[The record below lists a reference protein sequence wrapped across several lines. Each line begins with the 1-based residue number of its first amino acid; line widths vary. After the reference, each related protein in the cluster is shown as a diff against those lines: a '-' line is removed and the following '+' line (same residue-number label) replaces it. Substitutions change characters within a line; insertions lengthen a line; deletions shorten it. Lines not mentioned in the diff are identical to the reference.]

1 MKVLQVTYV
10 RGVAGSEKFLL
21 NAIPGLKRRGH
32 EVDCLILYAVESE
45 TLGFQQL
52 LREENITFHLFPISG
67 LKLLTSLPKLGK
79 LMRNYDLINSH
90 LLHADLTMSLA
101 KRFFA
106 RKTILLSGKH
116 GYEEW
121 YNNQFGFNP
130 KHKVKNK
137 YWRVARFAESRINA
151 SFVISNGLRELY
163 TGLGI
168 CQPETTQLIY
178 YGFQFDTVIAEEEA
192 YRSGNPQL
200 CIVGRLTGF
209 KGHRFA
215 LSALE
220 LLKEQ
225 FPEIQLVI
233 VGWGELETELR
244 ESVAQKGLSDH
255 VTFTGFQPNP
265 RSYMVASDVVLI
277 PSVSEG
283 FGIVIAEA
291 MSVRKPIV
299 AFNVP
304 SPSELLVHEQSGLLA
319 EPFDIKQYASMIALL
334 LTDRAKAAAIAEE
347 AYQVVTTVYALDKM
361 IDGLEEFYKQNV
373 SLLSNSTENTT
384 K

>member
-1 MKVLQVTYV
+1 MKILQVTYV

-21 NAIPGLKRRGH
+21 NAIPGLKQRGH
-32 EVDCLILYAVESE
+32 EVDCLVLYAVESE
-45 TLGFQQL
+45 TLVFQQL
-52 LREENITFHLFPISG
+52 LAEQGINCYLFPISG
-67 LKLLTSLPKLGK
+67 LKLLTSLRGIGK
-79 LMRNYDLINSH
+79 LMRTYDVVNSH

-106 RKTILLSGKH
+106 RKTFLLSGKH

-121 YNNQFGFNP
+121 YNNQFGFDP

-151 SFVISNGLRELY
+151 SFAISKGLQHLY

-168 CQPETTQLIY
+168 CPAETTQLIY
-178 YGFQFDTVIAEEEA
+178 YGFRFEPVSFEEQ
-192 YRSGNPQL
+192 YRFGNPQL
-200 CIVGRLTGF
+200 CIVGRLTAF

-225 FPEIQLVI
+225 FPEMKLVI
-233 VGWGELETELR
+233 VGWGELEEELR
-244 ESVAQKGLSDH
+244 ESVTQKGLTGQ
-255 VTFTGFQPNP
+255 VIFTGFQPNP
-265 RSYMVASDVVLI
+265 RSYMTASDVVLI

-304 SPSELLVHEQSGLLA
+304 SPSELLVHEKSGLLA
-319 EPFDIKQYASMIALL
+319 EPFDIEQYAGMIADL
-334 LTDRAKAAAIAEE
+334 LTNKEKAAAIAEE
-347 AYQVVTTVYALDKM
+347 ACHVVTTAYALENM
-361 IDGLEEFYKQNV
+361 IDGLELFYQRYSK
-373 SLLSNSTENTT
+373 NTS

>member
-1 MKVLQVTYV
+1 MKILQVTYV

-21 NAIPGLKRRGH
+21 NAIPGLKQRGH

-45 TLGFQQL
+45 TVGFQQL
-52 LREENITFHLFPISG
+52 LQEENIMYHLFPIAG
-67 LKLLTSLPKLGK
+67 FKLMTSLPKLGK
-79 LMRNYDLINSH
+79 LMRKYDIVNSH

-106 RKTILLSGKH
+106 RKTVLLSGKH

-121 YNNQFGFNP
+121 YNNQFGFDP

-137 YWRVARFAESRINA
+137 YWRVARFAESRVNA
-151 SFVISNGLRELY
+151 SFVISKGLQELY

-168 CQPETTQLIY
+168 CRSETTQLIY
-178 YGFQFDTVIAEEEA
+178 YGFQFDPVVPFEER
-192 YRSGNPQL
+192 YRFGNPQL

-215 LSALE
+215 ISAVE

-233 VGWGELETELR
+233 VGWGELENELR
-244 ESVAQKGLSDH
+244 ESVAQKGLAEH

-304 SPSELLVHEQSGLLA
+304 SPSELLVHQESGLLA
-319 EPFDIKQYASMIALL
+319 EPFDIDQYAGMIATL
-334 LTDRAKAAAIAEE
+334 LTDKEKADAIAEK
-347 AYQVVTTVYALDKM
+347 AYQVVTTDYALAKM
-361 IDGLEEFYKQNV
+361 IDGLDQFYKQYYSV
-373 SLLSNSTENTT
+373 
-384 K
+384 

>member
-21 NAIPGLKRRGH
+21 NAIPGLRGRGH
-32 EVDCLILYAVESE
+32 QVDCLILYAVESE
-45 TLGFQQL
+45 TLDFQEL
-52 LREENITFHLFPISG
+52 LQKENITYFLFPIAG

-79 LMRNYDLINSH
+79 RMLEYDLVNSH

-106 RKTILLSGKH
+106 RKTVLVSGKH

-121 YNNQFGFNP
+121 YNNHFGFDP

-151 SFVISNGLRELY
+151 AFVISKGLENLY

-168 CQPETTQLIY
+168 CQPSTTQLIY
-178 YGFQFDTVIAEEEA
+178 YGFEFDPLVPYEER
-192 YRSGNPQL
+192 YRFGNPQL

-215 LSALE
+215 IAALE
-220 LLKEQ
+220 LLKEE

-233 VGWGELETELR
+233 VGWGELEDELN
-244 ESVAQKGLSDH
+244 ELVNTKGLTEH

-304 SPSELLVHEQSGLLA
+304 SPSELLVHEESGLLV
-319 EPFDIKQYASMIALL
+319 EPFSIEQYAGMIASL
-334 LTDRAKAAAIAEE
+334 LTDQKKATTIAEQ
-347 AYQVVTTVYALDKM
+347 AYQVLTSDYSLEKM
-361 IDGLEEFYKQNV
+361 IVGLEQFYEKNRRFT
-373 SLLSNSTENTT
+373 SNAG
-384 K
+384 KR